1 MPNEPSAKTLIS
13 PNINALRVLPD
24 VTLRPPS
31 MAPQPLAEL
40 TPSIITQDSNK
51 TAISQPD
58 APPSIDALTRL
69 DPPSVTG
76 FGNQAADPIFENA
89 ATENAENQSSETNPT
104 SELVSKPP
112 SVSSEE
118 EAIASTDPQTP
129 QAPEPAID
137 MLAQSRPLI
146 RPQALVAA
154 LRAKEK
160 AFEEA
165 LNTSI
170 RPKIRPAL
178 TEIAQS
184 DTLISRLFSALDEG
198 DEANV
203 DSPIADEPSSA
214 RVSERATLEKGLN
227 LRKVNLLGTYRFGNS
242 RKALILMPNGSKRM
256 VKVGDRLDGG
266 QVAAIDEEELRYI
279 KSGLNIIL
287 SMPSG

>member
-1 MPNEPSAKTLIS
+1 M
-13 PNINALRVLPD
+13 
-24 VTLRPPS
+24 
-31 MAPQPLAEL
+31 
-40 TPSIITQDSNK
+40 
-51 TAISQPD
+51 
-58 APPSIDALTRL
+58 
-69 DPPSVTG
+69 TG
-76 FGNQAADPIFENA
+76 FGNQETDPIFENA
-89 ATENAENQSSETNPT
+89 ATQNAENQSSETNPT
-104 SELVSKPP
+104 FELASKPP

-118 EAIASTDPQTP
+118 EAIDSTDPQTR

-146 RPQALVAA
+146 RPQTLVEA